1 MISNN
6 DVVVNDTAY
15 GENQSSLKHW
25 KNHRNKLDDLYPS
38 ERYFL
43 EPVLKNVDSVLDVGC
58 AAGGSFD
65 FCREANVNIN
75 YTGID
80 ISETL
85 IDIARELHLEGEFL
99 VYDGHEIT
107 FKDNKFDLVFSI
119 GVLHHLHHWRYMI
132 KQMVK
137 CSSKFTI
144 FDLRLTN
151 EGTLDDAAKYY
162 QKVTFD
168 DKWDRKTAISYLVV
182 NVDEFA
188 NFMEQCF
195 GKGRYRVESY
205 GYYAKS
211 TDLANIPYDKVFM
224 CCIKV
229 EKNSKSPGIFID
241 IVD

>member
-1 MISNN
+1 
-6 DVVVNDTAY
+6 
-15 GENQSSLKHW
+15 
-25 KNHRNKLDDLYPS
+25 
-38 ERYFL
+38 
-43 EPVLKNVDSVLDVGC
+43 
-58 AAGGSFD
+58 
-65 FCREANVNIN
+65 
-75 YTGID
+75 
-80 ISETL
+80 
-85 IDIARELHLEGEFL
+85 
-99 VYDGHEIT
+99 
-107 FKDNKFDLVFSI
+107 
-119 GVLHHLHHWRYMI
+119 MI

-151 EGTLDDAAKYY
+151 EGTLDDATKYY

-168 DKWDRKTAISYLVV
+168 DKLDGKIAISYLVV
-182 NVDEFA
+182 NVDEFT

-229 EKNSKSPGIFID
+229 EKNSFSPGIIID
-241 IVD
+241 MVD

>member
-1 MISNN
+1 MKKNIEIMVS
-6 DVVVNDTAY
+6 DTAY
-15 GENQSSLKHW
+15 GENHSSCNYW

-43 EPVLKNVDSVLDVGC
+43 EPVLKNVNSVLDVGC

-65 FCREANVNIN
+65 FCRETNVNIK

-85 IDIARELHLEGEFL
+85 INIAEELHPEGEFF

-119 GVLHHLHHWRYMI
+119 GVLHHLHHWRNMI

-144 FDLRLTN
+144 IDLRLTH
-151 EGTLDDAAKYY
+151 EGTLDDADKYY
-162 QKVTFD
+162 QKVSFN
-168 DKWDRKTAISYLVV
+168 DKWDGKTAISYLVV
-182 NVDEFA
+182 NVDEFRK
-188 NFMEQCF
+188 FMEQCF
-195 GKGRYRVESY
+195 GKGRYRVETY

-229 EKNSKSPGIFID
+229 EKNSFSPGIFID
-241 IVD
+241 MVD

>member
-1 MISNN
+1 
-6 DVVVNDTAY
+6 
-15 GENQSSLKHW
+15 
-25 KNHRNKLDDLYPS
+25 
-38 ERYFL
+38 
-43 EPVLKNVDSVLDVGC
+43 
-58 AAGGSFD
+58 
-65 FCREANVNIN
+65 
-75 YTGID
+75 
-80 ISETL
+80 
-85 IDIARELHLEGEFL
+85 
-99 VYDGHEIT
+99 
-107 FKDNKFDLVFSI
+107 
-119 GVLHHLHHWRYMI
+119 
-132 KQMVK
+132 MVK

-168 DKWDRKTAISYLVV
+168 DKWDGKTAISYLVV
-182 NVDEFA
+182 NVDEFT

-205 GYYAKS
+205 GYYAKP